1 MTRECNC
8 LTFVCTC
15 EVFLLVMTVVEQ
27 TLGAG
32 QAGHALYPLL
42 HQVRGVA
49 ARPAGVLALKNYFLT
64 LAQCE

>member
-1 MTRECNC
+1 
-8 LTFVCTC
+8 
-15 EVFLLVMTVVEQ
+15 MTVVEQ

-32 QAGHALYPLL
+32 KAGHALYPLL

-49 ARPAGVLALKNYFLT
+49 ARPAGVLALKNYILT